1 MRYTDGFEQR
11 ALYDPTGPMEWA
23 GPVGESTLEAYA
35 YDKAVLERLSAR
47 SEKDS
52 VSVWDI

>member
-1 MRYTDGFEQR
+1 MRHTDGFEQR
-11 ALYDPTGPMEWA
+11 GLYGPTGPMEWA
-23 GPVGESTLEAYA
+23 GPVGEGTLTADA

-47 SEKDS
+47 SEKDT